1 MHINF
6 LPLYLF
12 FGLFNSSIS
21 KGQERKQEI
30 NQGDY
35 VLETEKSLLG
45 GKFENTALKAQTG
58 KLRNIPKTGICLN

>member
-1 MHINF
+1 MPVF
-6 LPLYLF
+6 LL
-12 FGLFNSSIS
+12 I
-21 KGQERKQEI
+21 KKERKQEI